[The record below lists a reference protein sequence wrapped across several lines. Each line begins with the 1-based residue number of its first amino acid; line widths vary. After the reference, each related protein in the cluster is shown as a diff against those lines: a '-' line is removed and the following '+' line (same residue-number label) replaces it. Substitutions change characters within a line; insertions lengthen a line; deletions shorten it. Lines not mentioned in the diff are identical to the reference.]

1 MSRHIPETELF
12 DRGDDAEPHPFQ
24 EGTVGWPGS
33 PEVAHLGSEAGD
45 GMTFVRVTLTRHG
58 APQGKPT
65 ADDGLANG
73 YRILARPMGPLWRIP
88 KRGERVLVVFPDGDW
103 ETPGNAVILGV
114 IGASPSNAFG
124 RKKTVLDLGADD
136 VVLKAGKSITLLVEN
151 KSDDGTTHRH
161 QISISD
167 QGGVQ
172 VLSDGSGMFVKDGE
186 INLKTLDDG
195 GNLKQSLVMTQ
206 TESSLTDH
214 SASPTATATLVLS
227 GGNASL
233 MGAFV
238 TVTWGGSASFS
249 KLNTATPA
257 TPFLVGP
264 SGFAA
269 VPCLSMYG
277 SAT

>member
-1 MSRHIPETELF
+1 MTRYTPEKELF
-12 DRGDDAEPHPFQ
+12 DHDADADPHPFQ

-33 PEVAHLGSEAGD
+33 PEITELGTESND
-45 GMTFVRVTLTRHG
+45 GITLVRVTLLRHG

-73 YRILARPMGPLWRIP
+73 YRCAVRPMGPFWRIP

-103 ETPGNAVILGV
+103 ETPGNGVILGV
-114 IGASPSNAFG
+114 VGASPSKAFG
-124 RKKTVLDLGADD
+124 RKKTVLDLGEDD
-136 VVLKAGKSITLLVEN
+136 VVIKAGKSVTLLVEN
-151 KSDDGTTHRH
+151 TDDDGSMHRH
-161 QISISD
+161 QISISG

-172 VLSDGSGMFVKDGE
+172 VLSDGSGLFTKGGE
-186 INLKTLDDG
+186 INLKTLDDK
-195 GNLKQSLVMTQ
+195 GNLKQAIVMTQ
-206 TESSLTDH
+206 SETSVTDH
-214 SASPTATATLVLS
+214 SAAPTATATLTLS
-227 GGNASL
+227 GGSVSIL
-233 MGAFV
+233 GAFV

-249 KLNTATPA
+249 KLNSATPA

-277 SAT
+277 SIA